1 MTFLQNGRTNKK
13 NRQSN
18 VWHVGQYVRLSK
30 EDGDKPESD
39 SIQNQQRIISKHIE
53 YMEQQ
58 GEQIASVKVYS
69 DDGYAGG
76 SLNRPAFQQMMRAV
90 EAGEINCVI
99 FKDLSRLG
107 RNYPELGKLME
118 DYFPQK
124 GVRVISVL
132 NNLDSLKSPETYCS
146 AIVSFSNIVNDDYI
160 RQLSIKIKSTLDM
173 KRNSGEF
180 IGNYAPYGYVKSL
193 DDKNLWLIDEEAAEV
208 VKKIFRLTV
217 EGMGPYQI
225 AKRLME
231 EKVEKPSYYQAT
243 RQRGNYQTMC
253 DFETPYNWTGGSV
266 VRILERP
273 EYMGDTVNFRSH
285 KESYKDKK
293 AVKNN
298 SDEILVFQDT
308 HEPIIDRRT
317 WYMVQELRK
326 TVRRVDTNGEGSL
339 LTGKLYCADCGGKMH
354 YRRST
359 TRAARDWRGIPNGGT
374 ERTSA
379 GFNCGTY
386 NSSRK
391 QYKQVC
397 FSHSIKEDTVK
408 QLILETIRYALKS
421 VRMDEAAFIKNM
433 RSASEVR
440 DKGEVKK
447 LKADFSKKKKR
458 FADLDLLIK
467 KVYEDNAMGKLPDR
481 RYEMLSSDYEK
492 EQQELEISMQEIR
505 EKLAQ
510 FEDDTDRTEEFLS
523 LVRKYT
529 DIQEL
534 TPAIVNEFV
543 DKVMV
548 HKIEE
553 IDGERVQE
561 IEIFLNYIGKVELPV
576 QELSEEE
583 MAAEE
588 KKRKRRAYSRAYLK
602 EYRKKH
608 RPEIRRVIEGA
619 READKQKQI
628 AEAEASADGLLHTD
642 GTEQVAAMVA
652 GENKII
658 VESSLP
664 TKEEVKAKYGR

>member
-1 MTFLQNGRTNKK
+1 MNNRTAGD
-13 NRQSN
+13 NRITAL
-18 VWHVGQYVRLSK
+18 YERLSRDDDLTGDSNSIVNQK
-30 EDGDKPESD
+30 KMLEDYAKNNGYT
-39 SIQNQQRIISKHIE
+39 NTVHFT
-53 YMEQQ
+53 
-58 GEQIASVKVYS
+58 
-69 DDGYAGG
+69 DDGFSGG
-76 SLNRPAFQQMMRAV
+76 SFERPGWKQM
-90 EAGEINCVI
+90 
-99 FKDLSRLG
+99 LSRIENGDISTVIVKDMSRVG
-107 RNYPELGKLME
+107 R
-118 DYFPQK
+118 DYLQVGFYTEVFFREK
-124 GVRVISVL
+124 GVRFIAVSNGVDSSNNTSSEFAPFLNIMNEWYLRDCSRKITAVL
-132 NNLDSLKSPETYCS
+132 RAKGKEGKPIT
-146 AIVSFSNIVNDDYI
+146 SNP
-160 RQLSIKIKSTLDM
+160 
-173 KRNSGEF
+173 
-180 IGNYAPYGYVKSL
+180 PYGFVK
-193 DDKNLWLIDEEAAEV
+193 DTQDKNHWLVDEEAAEV
-208 VKKIFRLTV
+208 VRKIFRLTV

-308 HEPIIDRRT
+308 HEPIVDRRT

-440 DKGEVKK
+440 DKGKVKK
-447 LKADFSKKKKR
+447 LKADFSKKEKR

-534 TPAIVNEFV
+534 TPVIVNEFV

-561 IEIFLNYIGKVELPV
+561 IEIFLNYIGKVELPA

>member
-1 MTFLQNGRTNKK
+1 MNNRTAGD
-13 NRQSN
+13 NRITAL
-18 VWHVGQYVRLSK
+18 YERLSRDDDLAGDSNSIVNQK
-30 EDGDKPESD
+30 KMLEDYAKNNGYANTE
-39 SIQNQQRIISKHIE
+39 HFT
-53 YMEQQ
+53 
-58 GEQIASVKVYS
+58 
-69 DDGYAGG
+69 DDGFSGG
-76 SLNRPAFQQMMRAV
+76 SFERPGWKQM
-90 EAGEINCVI
+90 
-99 FKDLSRLG
+99 LSRIENGDIGTVIVKDMSRVG
-107 RNYPELGKLME
+107 R
-118 DYFPQK
+118 DYLQVGFYTEVFFREK
-124 GVRVISVL
+124 GVRFIAVSNGVDSSNNTSSEFAPFLNIMNEWYLRDCSRKITAVL
-132 NNLDSLKSPETYCS
+132 RAKGKEGKPIT
-146 AIVSFSNIVNDDYI
+146 SNP
-160 RQLSIKIKSTLDM
+160 
-173 KRNSGEF
+173 
-180 IGNYAPYGYVKSL
+180 PYGFVK
-193 DDKNLWLIDEEAAEV
+193 DTEDKNHWLVDEEAAEV
-208 VKKIFRLTV
+208 VRKIFRLTV

-308 HEPIIDRRT
+308 HEPIVDRRT

-447 LKADFSKKKKR
+447 LKADFSKKEKR

-481 RYEMLSSDYEK
+481 RYEMLSSGYEK

-608 RPEIRRVIEGA
+608 RPEIRCVIEGA
-619 READKQKQI
+619 READKQKQM
-628 AEAEASADGLLHTD
+628 AEAEASVDGLLHTD

>member
-1 MTFLQNGRTNKK
+1 MNNRTAGD
-13 NRQSN
+13 NRITAL
-18 VWHVGQYVRLSK
+18 YERLSRDDDLAGDSNSIVNQK
-30 EDGDKPESD
+30 KMLEDYAKNNGYT
-39 SIQNQQRIISKHIE
+39 NTVHFT
-53 YMEQQ
+53 
-58 GEQIASVKVYS
+58 
-69 DDGYAGG
+69 DDGFSGG
-76 SLNRPAFQQMMRAV
+76 SFERPGWKQM
-90 EAGEINCVI
+90 
-99 FKDLSRLG
+99 LSRIENGDIGTVIVKDMSRVG
-107 RNYPELGKLME
+107 R
-118 DYFPQK
+118 DYLQVGFYTEVFFREK
-124 GVRVISVL
+124 GVRFIAVSNGVDSDNNTSSEFAPFLNIMNEWYLRDCSRKITAVL
-132 NNLDSLKSPETYCS
+132 QAKGKEGKPIT
-146 AIVSFSNIVNDDYI
+146 SNP
-160 RQLSIKIKSTLDM
+160 
-173 KRNSGEF
+173 
-180 IGNYAPYGYVKSL
+180 PYGFVK
-193 DDKNLWLIDEEAAEV
+193 DTEDKNHWLVDEEAAEV
-208 VKKIFRLTV
+208 VRKIFRLTV

-266 VRILERP
+266 VRILERQ

-293 AVKNN
+293 AVKN
-298 SDEILVFQDT
+298 SSEDILIFQDT

-317 WYMVQELRK
+317 WYLVQELRK
-326 TVRRVDTNGEGSL
+326 TVRRVDTSGEGSL

-379 GFNCGTY
+379 GFNCSTY

-447 LKADFSKKKKR
+447 LKADLSKKEKR
-458 FADLDLLIK
+458 FADLDMLIK

-561 IEIFLNYIGKVELPV
+561 IEIFLNYIGKVELPA

-658 VESSLP
+658 VESSFP

>member
-1 MTFLQNGRTNKK
+1 MNNRTAGD
-13 NRQSN
+13 NRITAL
-18 VWHVGQYVRLSK
+18 YERLSRDDDLAGDSNSIVNQK
-30 EDGDKPESD
+30 KMLEDYAKNNGYT
-39 SIQNQQRIISKHIE
+39 NTVHFT
-53 YMEQQ
+53 
-58 GEQIASVKVYS
+58 
-69 DDGYAGG
+69 DDGFSGG
-76 SLNRPAFQQMMRAV
+76 SFDRPGWKQM
-90 EAGEINCVI
+90 
-99 FKDLSRLG
+99 LSRIENGDIGTVIVKDMSRVG
-107 RNYPELGKLME
+107 R
-118 DYFPQK
+118 DYLQVGFYTEVFFREK
-124 GVRVISVL
+124 GVRFIAVSNGVDSTNNTSSEFAPFLNIMNEWYLRDCSRKITAVL
-132 NNLDSLKSPETYCS
+132 RAKGKEGKPLTNNP
-146 AIVSFSNIVNDDYI
+146 
-160 RQLSIKIKSTLDM
+160 
-173 KRNSGEF
+173 
-180 IGNYAPYGYVKSL
+180 PYGYMK
-193 DDKNLWLIDEEAAEV
+193 DAEDKNCWVIDEEAAAV
-208 VKKIFRLTV
+208 VRRIFAMTV
-217 EGMGPYQI
+217 EGMGPYRI
-225 AKRLME
+225 AKILSD
-231 EKVEKPSYYQAT
+231 EKVEKPSYYQAV
-243 RQRGNYQTMC
+243 RGRGCYKNQC
-253 DFETPYNWTGGSV
+253 DFEHPYAWMGVSI
-266 VRILERP
+266 VRMLEKP

-308 HEPIIDRRT
+308 HEPIVDRRT

-326 TVRRVDTNGEGSL
+326 TVRRVDTSGEGSL

-379 GFNCGTY
+379 GFNCSTY

-440 DKGEVKK
+440 DKSEVKK
-447 LKADFSKKKKR
+447 LKADFSKKEKR

-619 READKQKQI
+619 READKQKQM

>member
-1 MTFLQNGRTNKK
+1 MNNRTAGD
-13 NRQSN
+13 NRITAL
-18 VWHVGQYVRLSK
+18 YERLSRDDELAGDSNSIVNQK
-30 EDGDKPESD
+30 KMLEDYAKNNGYT
-39 SIQNQQRIISKHIE
+39 NTVHFT
-53 YMEQQ
+53 
-58 GEQIASVKVYS
+58 
-69 DDGYAGG
+69 DDGFSGG
-76 SLNRPAFQQMMRAV
+76 SFDRPGWKQMLAEIEKGSIAAV
-90 EAGEINCVI
+90 IV
-99 FKDLSRLG
+99 KDMSRVG
-107 RNYPELGKLME
+107 R
-118 DYFPQK
+118 DYLQVGFYTEVFFREK
-124 GVRVISVL
+124 GVRFIAVSNGVDSDNNTSSEFVPFLNIMNEWYLRDCSRKITAVL
-132 NNLDSLKSPETYCS
+132 RAKGKEGKPIT
-146 AIVSFSNIVNDDYI
+146 SNP
-160 RQLSIKIKSTLDM
+160 
-173 KRNSGEF
+173 
-180 IGNYAPYGYVKSL
+180 PYGYVKSP
-193 DDKNLWLIDEEAAEV
+193 DDKNIWLVDEEAAEV

-293 AVKNN
+293 AVKN
-298 SDEILVFQDT
+298 SSEDILIFQDT

-317 WYMVQELRK
+317 WYLVQELRK
-326 TVRRVDTNGEGSL
+326 TVRRVDTSGEGSL

-354 YRRST
+354 YRRGT
-359 TRAARDWRGIPNGGT
+359 TRAGRDWRGIPNG
-374 ERTSA
+374 EVQHTSA
-379 GFNCGTY
+379 GFNCSTY

-397 FSHSIKEDTVK
+397 CSHSIKEDTAK

-421 VRMDEAAFIKNM
+421 VRMDEAAFIKSM
-433 RSASEVR
+433 RSASEIR

-447 LKADFSKKKKR
+447 LKSDLAKKEKR
-458 FADLDLLIK
+458 SADLDLLIK

-492 EQQELEISMQEIR
+492 EQQELEISMKEIR
-505 EKLAQ
+505 EKLMQ

-523 LVRKYT
+523 LVHKYT

-548 HKIEE
+548 HRIEKT
-553 IDGERVQE
+553 DGDRVQE
-561 IEIFLNYIGKVELPV
+561 IEIFLNYIGKVELPA

-583 MAAEE
+583 IAEEE
-588 KKRKRRAYSRAYLK
+588 KKRKRRQYRRAYQK
-602 EYRKKH
+602 AYREKH
-608 RPEIRRVIEGA
+608 RPEIRRLIEGA
-619 READKQKQI
+619 NAAEKQKQI
-628 AEAEASADGLLHTD
+628 EEAGQSADELLHTD
-642 GTEQVAAMVA
+642 SMEQVAAMVA
-652 GENKII
+652 GENKVI
-658 VESSLP
+658 VDGSLP
-664 TKEEVKAKYGR
+664 TKEEVKRKYGR

>member
-1 MTFLQNGRTNKK
+1 MNNRTAGD
-13 NRQSN
+13 NRITAL
-18 VWHVGQYVRLSK
+18 YERLSRDDDLAGDSNSIVNQK
-30 EDGDKPESD
+30 KMLEDYAKNNGYT
-39 SIQNQQRIISKHIE
+39 NTVHFT
-53 YMEQQ
+53 
-58 GEQIASVKVYS
+58 
-69 DDGYAGG
+69 DDGFSGG
-76 SLNRPAFQQMMRAV
+76 SFERPGWKQM
-90 EAGEINCVI
+90 
-99 FKDLSRLG
+99 LSRIENGDIGTVIVKDMSRVG
-107 RNYPELGKLME
+107 R
-118 DYFPQK
+118 DYLQVGFYTEVFFREK
-124 GVRVISVL
+124 GVRFIAVSNGVDSSNNTSSEFAPFLNIMNEWYLRDCSRKITAVL
-132 NNLDSLKSPETYCS
+132 RAKGKEGKPIT
-146 AIVSFSNIVNDDYI
+146 SNP
-160 RQLSIKIKSTLDM
+160 
-173 KRNSGEF
+173 
-180 IGNYAPYGYVKSL
+180 PYGFVK
-193 DDKNLWLIDEEAAEV
+193 DTEDKNHWLVDEEAAEV
-208 VKKIFRLTV
+208 VRKIFRLTV

-308 HEPIIDRRT
+308 HEPIVDRRT

-447 LKADFSKKKKR
+447 LKADFSKKEKR

-481 RYEMLSSDYEK
+481 RYEMLSSGYEK

-510 FEDDTDRTEEFLS
+510 FEDDMDRTEEFLS

-608 RPEIRRVIEGA
+608 RPEIRRVIEGV
-619 READKQKQI
+619 READKQKQM

>member
-1 MTFLQNGRTNKK
+1 MNNRTAGD
-13 NRQSN
+13 NRITAL
-18 VWHVGQYVRLSK
+18 YERLSRDDDLAGDSNSIVNQK
-30 EDGDKPESD
+30 KMLEDYAKNNGYT
-39 SIQNQQRIISKHIE
+39 NTVHFT
-53 YMEQQ
+53 
-58 GEQIASVKVYS
+58 
-69 DDGYAGG
+69 DDGFSGG
-76 SLNRPAFQQMMRAV
+76 SFDRPGWKQM
-90 EAGEINCVI
+90 
-99 FKDLSRLG
+99 LSRIENGDIGTVIVKDMSRVG
-107 RNYPELGKLME
+107 R
-118 DYFPQK
+118 DYLQVGFYTEVFFREK
-124 GVRVISVL
+124 GVRFIAVSNGVDSTNNTSSEFAPFLNIMNEWYLRDCSRKITAVL
-132 NNLDSLKSPETYCS
+132 RAKGKEGKPIT
-146 AIVSFSNIVNDDYI
+146 SNP
-160 RQLSIKIKSTLDM
+160 
-173 KRNSGEF
+173 
-180 IGNYAPYGYVKSL
+180 PYGYVKSP
-193 DDKNLWLIDEEAAEV
+193 DDKNLWLVDEEAAEV

-225 AKRLME
+225 AKRLMA
-231 EKVEKPSYYQAT
+231 EKVEKPSYYQAA
-243 RQRGNYQTMC
+243 RQRGNFKTMC

-293 AVKNN
+293 AVKN
-298 SDEILVFQDT
+298 SSEDILVFQDT

-317 WYMVQELRK
+317 WYLVQELRK
-326 TVRRVDTNGEGSL
+326 TVRRVDTSGEGSL

-359 TRAARDWRGIPNGGT
+359 TRAGRDWRGIPNG
-374 ERTSA
+374 EVQHTSA
-379 GFNCGTY
+379 GFNCSTY

-391 QYKQVC
+391 KYKQVC
-397 FSHSIKEDTVK
+397 CSHSIKEDTVK
-408 QLILETIRYALKS
+408 QLILESIRYALKS
-421 VRMDEAAFIKNM
+421 VRMDEAAFIKSM

-440 DKGEVKK
+440 DKSEVKK
-447 LKADFSKKKKR
+447 LKADLSRKEKR

-505 EKLAQ
+505 EKLMQ

-523 LVRKYT
+523 LVHKYA

-543 DKVMV
+543 DKVLV
-548 HKIEE
+548 HRIEE
-553 IDGERVQE
+553 TDGDRVQE
-561 IEIFLNYIGKVELPV
+561 IEIFLNYIGRVELPA
-576 QELSEEE
+576 QELSGEE
-583 MAAEE
+583 MAEEE
-588 KKRKRRAYSRAYLK
+588 KKRKSRQYRREYMKAYR
-602 EYRKKH
+602 EKH

-619 READKQKQI
+619 KEADRQKQI
-628 AEAEASADGLLHTD
+628 AEAELSVDGLLHTD

-664 TKEEVKAKYGR
+664 TKEEVKQKFGR

>member
-1 MTFLQNGRTNKK
+1 MNNRTAGD
-13 NRQSN
+13 NRITAL
-18 VWHVGQYVRLSK
+18 YERLSRDDELAGDSNSIVNQK
-30 EDGDKPESD
+30 KMLEDYAKNNGYT
-39 SIQNQQRIISKHIE
+39 NTVHFT
-53 YMEQQ
+53 
-58 GEQIASVKVYS
+58 
-69 DDGYAGG
+69 DDGFSGG
-76 SLNRPAFQQMMRAV
+76 SFDRPGWKQMLAEIEKGSIAAV
-90 EAGEINCVI
+90 IV
-99 FKDLSRLG
+99 KDMSRVG
-107 RNYPELGKLME
+107 R
-118 DYFPQK
+118 DYLQVGFYTEVFFREK
-124 GVRVISVL
+124 GVRFIAVSNGVDSDNNTSSEFVPFLNIMNEWYLRDCSRKITAVL
-132 NNLDSLKSPETYCS
+132 RAKGKEGKPIT
-146 AIVSFSNIVNDDYI
+146 SNP
-160 RQLSIKIKSTLDM
+160 
-173 KRNSGEF
+173 
-180 IGNYAPYGYVKSL
+180 PYGYVKSP
-193 DDKNLWLIDEEAAEV
+193 DDKNIWLVDEEAAEV

-293 AVKNN
+293 AVKNR
-298 SDEILVFQDT
+298 SEDILIFQDT

-317 WYMVQELRK
+317 WYLVQELRK
-326 TVRRVDTNGEGSL
+326 TVRRVDTSGEGSL

-354 YRRST
+354 YRRGT
-359 TRAARDWRGIPNGGT
+359 TRAGRDWRGIPNG
-374 ERTSA
+374 EVQHTSA
-379 GFNCGTY
+379 GFNCSTY

-397 FSHSIKEDTVK
+397 CSHSIKEDTAK

-421 VRMDEAAFIKNM
+421 VRMDEAAFIKSM
-433 RSASEVR
+433 RSASEIR

-447 LKADFSKKKKR
+447 LKSDLAKKEKR
-458 FADLDLLIK
+458 SADLDLLIK

-492 EQQELEISMQEIR
+492 EQQELEISMKEIR
-505 EKLAQ
+505 EKLMQ

-523 LVRKYT
+523 LVHKYT

-548 HKIEE
+548 HRIEKT
-553 IDGERVQE
+553 DGDRVQE
-561 IEIFLNYIGKVELPV
+561 IEIFLNYIGKVELPA

-583 MAAEE
+583 IAEEE
-588 KKRKRRAYSRAYLK
+588 KKRKRRQYRRAYQK
-602 EYRKKH
+602 AYREKH
-608 RPEIRRVIEGA
+608 RPEIRRLIEGA
-619 READKQKQI
+619 NAAEKQKQI
-628 AEAEASADGLLHTD
+628 EEAGQSADELLHTD
-642 GTEQVAAMVA
+642 SMEQVAAMVA
-652 GENKII
+652 GENKVI
-658 VESSLP
+658 VDGSLP
-664 TKEEVKAKYGR
+664 TKEEVKRKYGR